1 MGEEK
6 QRESA
11 HVPGAHKWALHVS
24 GDKVYFFLLPVKH
37 LHKYKMQRVGGRAR
51 EAYYKVKFLRQV
63 TAFLFTSKFTEFTC
77 SNYCADM
84 V

>member
-1 MGEEK
+1 MCLVHINGLYMSVEI
-6 QRESA
+6 RSI
-11 HVPGAHKWALHVS
+11 
-24 GDKVYFFLLPVKH
+24 FFLLPVKH